1 MRWMEWM
8 SDEIFDSRFWIFDW
22 GSSADAARALATGLP
37 PCRLLRSGLLFYELR
52 IKLQALRTM
61 NADLTMLPVLEGGTL
76 AATPKK
82 VYIETYGCQMNTA
95 DSEIVLSVMNQDGY
109 QPTDDIGAADVVF
122 LNTCSIRDNAE
133 QRIHGRL
140 TNIIYYK
147 RRNPNLVVGVLG
159 CMAERLRKDLLKDGT
174 VVDVVVG
181 PDQYRALPEL
191 VSEAIH
197 GSKGLA
203 VKLSRV
209 ETYDDI
215 TPLRTEGVSAWL
227 SVMRGC
233 DKFCTFCVVPFT
245 RGRERSR
252 SLVSIVK
259 EVEELARHN
268 FREVTLLGQNVNSY
282 RWDGLDFADLLAAAA
297 DVDPNMRIRYTTSHP
312 QDMSDKLIE
321 TMASRAN
328 ICNYIHLPVQSGSN
342 RVLELMNRTY
352 TLEHYMERIARI
364 KELIPEVSLSTDIIA
379 GFPTETEDDHRRT
392 LDVLQR
398 VGYDGAYTFK
408 YSPRENTRA
417 WAMGDDVP
425 EDVKGRRLA
434 EIIDLQRAISER
446 NNQRHVGHVEEIL
459 VDGPSKKDADEW
471 KGRTDTNKVVI
482 FPRGDQQVGDYIK
495 VKIHKATTATLFGS
509 PVGENGQATFV
520 PLELAGLG

>member
-1 MRWMEWM
+1 MNVE
-8 SDEIFDSRFWIFDW
+8 
-22 GSSADAARALATGLP
+22 LAT
-37 PCRLLRSGLLFYELR
+37 
-52 IKLQALRTM
+52 
-61 NADLTMLPVLEGGTL
+61 LPVLDPV
-76 AATPKK
+76 AAQEAPRKK

-95 DSEIVLSVMNQDGY
+95 DTEIVFSVMNKDGY
-109 QPTDDIGAADVVF
+109 QPTDDINVADVIF

-147 RRNPNLVVGVLG
+147 RRNPNLVVGILG
-159 CMAERLRKDLLKDGT
+159 CMAERLRKDLLKENS

-191 VSEAIH
+191 VSEAVH

-215 TPLRTEGVSAWL
+215 TPLRTEGISAWL

-252 SLVSIVK
+252 SLLSIVK
-259 EVEELARHN
+259 EVEELASHN

-282 RWDGLDFADLLAAAA
+282 RWEGYDFADLLAAAA
-297 DVDPNMRIRYTTSHP
+297 DVDPRVRIRYTTSHP

-342 RVLELMNRTY
+342 RVLQLMNRTY
-352 TLEHYMERIARI
+352 TVEHYMERIERV
-364 KELIPEVSLSTDIIA
+364 KELLPGASLSTDIIT
-379 GFPTETEDDHRRT
+379 GFPTETEDDHKRT
-392 LDVLQR
+392 LEVIER
-398 VGYDGAYTFK
+398 VGYDGAYMFK
-408 YSPRENTRA
+408 YSPRENTKA

-425 EDVKGRRLA
+425 EEVKGRRLA
-434 EIIDLQRAISER
+434 EVIELQRQIANR
-446 NNQRHVGHVEEIL
+446 NNQCHVGTVEEIL
-459 VDGPSKKDADEW
+459 VDGPSKKDEREW
-471 KGRTDTNKVVI
+471 KGRTDTNKVVV
-482 FPRGDQQVGDYIK
+482 FPRGDEEIGEYIK
-495 VKIHKATTATLFGS
+495 VKIHKATAATLFAS
-509 PVGENGQATFV
+509 PVDDQGRPRFV
-520 PLELAGLG
+520 PLELVGMDEPGR